1 LLSVAATIIGIVIVG
16 FVLVHLAP
24 GDPVVALAG
33 EHGDA
38 PYYAEMRARFQL
50 DAPLP
55 AQMLTYFA
63 HALRGDFSYS
73 YVHGRPA
80 IDVIAER
87 IPATLLLTGTALIIA
102 ILIAVPS
109 ATFAVRRRLVTA
121 DAAALTIYSAPV
133 FWIGQLA
140 LILFA
145 VRLRLFP
152 VQGMTSATDDAS
164 NGPLLHAADVAWHLA
179 LPALVLAA
187 HETVVLFR
195 LMRASL
201 VDELARDHVRTAR
214 AKGLSETQVIL
225 RHALPRAAV
234 PALAVIGTRVGQL
247 VAGAVIVEI
256 IFGWPGVGRLLYTAL
271 EARDAPIL
279 LALFFVVSFA
289 VVFANLLTDI
299 AHAAIDPRVTIS

>member
-1 LLSVAATIIGIVIVG
+1 MRVLLRRLLSVAATIIGIVIIG

-201 VDELARDHVRTAR
+201 VDELARSRANRAR
-214 AKGLSETQVIL
+214 Q
-225 RHALPRAAV
+225 
-234 PALAVIGTRVGQL
+234 
-247 VAGAVIVEI
+247 GAE
-256 IFGWPGVGRLLYTAL
+256 
-271 EARDAPIL
+271 
-279 LALFFVVSFA
+279 
-289 VVFANLLTDI
+289 
-299 AHAAIDPRVTIS
+299 